1 MTNLLI
7 KLFVKDAKNTK
18 NKTVRYRYGTLASV
32 TGVVLNFLL
41 SFGKMLVGWLFSSIS
56 ILADGI
62 NNLTDATSSIVTMIG
77 FKISNRPADSEH
89 PFGHERFEYISGL
102 VVAFLVMILGLD
114 LAKTSVGKIISPEPS
129 IFGILPVAVLVVSIF
144 VKLWM
149 YLFNIKISRTI
160 DSSSLKATAT
170 DCLNDVYA
178 TSAVLVSVIIAWTF
192 DINLDGY
199 MGLLVSIFIL
209 YSGVSLIK
217 ETLSP
222 LLGRAPSAQFVSE
235 TMEKI
240 LSYDGVLGIHDL
252 VVHDY
257 GPNKRFASV
266 HVETDYKCDIMESH
280 DLTDRIERDFAKDGI
295 HLVVHMDPIVT
306 DDESVNELKKI
317 VTDIVKGINERL
329 SIHDFRA
336 VVGPSHTNLIFDVAT
351 FADIN
356 IGEKELIEVISAKI
370 KEKDE
375 KYFAVINIDQHYVE
389 I

>member
-7 KLFVKDAKNTK
+7 KLFIKGKNNVK
-18 NKTVRYRYGTLASV
+18 NKAVRYRYGALASV
-32 TGVVLNFLL
+32 VGVVLNFLL

-77 FKISNRPADSEH
+77 FKMSHRPADKEH

-102 VVAFLVMILGLD
+102 VVAFLVMLLGVD
-114 LAKTSVGKIISPEPS
+114 LAKGSVGKIISPQPS
-129 IFGILPVAVLVVSIF
+129 IFGILPVAVLIVSIL

-149 YLFNIKISRTI
+149 YLFNTKISKII
-160 DSSSLKATAT
+160 DSSSIKATAT
-170 DCLNDVYA
+170 DCINDVYA
-178 TSAVLVSVIIAWTF
+178 TSAVLLSVIIAWVF
-192 DINLDGY
+192 KINLDGY

-222 LLGRAPSAQFVSE
+222 LLGRAPSAQFVTE

-240 LSYDGVLGIHDL
+240 LSYEGVLGIHDL

-306 DDESVNELKKI
+306 DDESVIELKKM
-317 VTDIVKGINERL
+317 VTDIVKEINDRL

-356 IGEKELIEVISAKI
+356 IGEKELVVTISQKLKQI
-370 KEKDE
+370 DE
-375 KYFAVINIDQHYVE
+375 KFFAVINVDQHYIE

>member
-7 KLFVKDAKNTK
+7 KLFIKDKNNVK
-18 NKTVRYRYGTLASV
+18 NKAVRYRYGALASV
-32 TGVVLNFLL
+32 VGVVLNFLL

-77 FKISNRPADSEH
+77 FKMSHRPADKEH

-102 VVAFLVMILGLD
+102 VVAFLVMLLGVD
-114 LAKTSVGKIISPEPS
+114 LAKGSVGKIISPEPS
-129 IFGILPVAVLVVSIF
+129 IFGILPVAVLIVSIL

-149 YLFNIKISRTI
+149 YLFNTKISKII
-160 DSSSLKATAT
+160 DSSSIKATAT
-170 DCLNDVYA
+170 DCINDVYA
-178 TSAVLVSVIIAWTF
+178 T
-192 DINLDGY
+192 
-199 MGLLVSIFIL
+199 
-209 YSGVSLIK
+209 SGVSLIK

-222 LLGRAPSAQFVSE
+222 LLGRAPSAQFVTE

-240 LSYDGVLGIHDL
+240 LSYEGVLGIHDL

-306 DDESVNELKKI
+306 DDESVIELKKM
-317 VTDIVKGINERL
+317 VTDIVKEINDRL

-356 IGEKELIEVISAKI
+356 IGEKELVDTISQKLKQI
-370 KEKDE
+370 DKKF
-375 KYFAVINIDQHYVE
+375 FAVINVDQHYIE